1 MESSS
6 TPPHCQRSL
15 LNHMVTMKGMDPT
28 HYQRLGGNF
37 VSDASVFWYGNGTTK
52 SKAAN
57 ANAIDGV

>member
-1 MESSS
+1 
-6 TPPHCQRSL
+6 
-15 LNHMVTMKGMDPT
+15 MKGMDPT